1 MPKQY
6 TTQQVAE
13 ILDVTDGR
21 VRQLAKSLGIDR
33 KFGRA
38 RYFTPGDIDRMR
50 QRNTSPGP
58 KGPRAPKE
66 GSE

>member
-6 TTQQVAE
+6 TTQQVAD
-13 ILDVTDGR
+13 ILNITDGR
-21 VRQLAKSLGIDR
+21 VRQLAKALCIDR

-50 QRNTSPGP
+50 QRNTAPGP
-58 KGPRAPKE
+58 RPRKE
-66 GSE
+66 GQG